1 VTSTDDR
8 FVPRRWQW
16 CLAILLGCVLAGTV
30 WSGLLRGGGIVG
42 GDTYPY
48 FFPQKVVLAEAF
60 SRGTI
65 PLWNDRTSLGYP
77 MHAESQAGIFYPSNQ
92 VLYRIFDVNMAYNAS
107 ILLHYAA
114 AFVMAWRFSRA
125 QRLKNETALFAA
137 LIYVYGWFPVRLSL
151 EWSIIGGVWFPLSL
165 WMTDRFLNRGSF
177 RRWGCLAASFAVH
190 LLAGHFTLAF
200 VTQITCVLYAIL
212 QGRRWKPG
220 AAVLAAIAVGLML
233 AAVQLVPTLELRQ
246 LSQRDGSNP
255 AFNPAYGHMP
265 PVYLSQ
271 LVASWWF
278 WHTPELVQTR
288 EMMKYPWLMSSADSN
303 QVEAHLYLGLLP
315 VLLLLG
321 LFSAKQRLALNSTNW
336 KLWMGMSAGAILY
349 AFGWLV
355 PVLKNV
361 PGFGF
366 FMGPGRYTIVSTL
379 GLAMVCGLVLDVMM
393 RRRAAL
399 GRTLICGGLA
409 VLTLA
414 DVLASSRYPV
424 CDAQIISEP
433 PIRGVV
439 TSEIRKRLKEEA
451 VRGPVRLLAPGANV
465 ANLFEV
471 SSVPQY
477 LGLGPGEY
485 FSDEWKLET
494 QPTSDET
501 EFPSTEQLSRLQR
514 LAVTHILT
522 TEAVNRPSGELEVI
536 YRGPDDFLNRVWG
549 RGSAPC
555 FLYRIKNARPR
566 VTGEPDLVEQVD
578 VLQQQPGEVE
588 FEVEVSES
596 TIVEWT
602 DLMFPGWYVTVDG
615 TQAAPITQAGFGRK
629 VEVTPGKHRI
639 RWFYAPRSFL
649 IGVGISVITGL
660 SLALGALVQRTPKS
674 EAEQKE

>member
-1 VTSTDDR
+1 
-8 FVPRRWQW
+8 
-16 CLAILLGCVLAGTV
+16 LLGGVLAGTV

-77 MHAESQAGIFYPSNQ
+77 MHAESQAGVFYPSNQ
-92 VLYRIFDVNMAYNAS
+92 VLYRIFDVNTAYSTS
-107 ILLHYAA
+107 ILLHYVV
-114 AFVMAWRFSRA
+114 AFVMAWRFSRT
-125 QRLKNETALFAA
+125 QRLTNETALFAA
-137 LIYVYGWFPVRLSL
+137 MIYVYGWFPVRLSL

-165 WMTDRFLNRGSF
+165 WMTDRFLNHSSF

-200 VTQITCVLYAIL
+200 VTQMTCVLYAML

-220 AAVLAAIAVGLML
+220 AAVLSAIALGLLL

-321 LFSAKQRLALNSTNW
+321 LFSGKKRLALRNTNW
-336 KLWMGMSAGAILY
+336 KMWVGMSAAAILY

-355 PVLKNV
+355 PVLKNL

-366 FMGPGRYTIVSTL
+366 FMGPGRYTIVATL
-379 GLAMVCGLVLDVMM
+379 GLAMVSGQVLDVII
-393 RRRAAL
+393 RRRAVIT
-399 GRTLICGGLA
+399 RTLICSVLT
-409 VLTLA
+409 VLTLL
-414 DVLASSRYPV
+414 DVQASSRYPV
-424 CDAQIISEP
+424 CDSQIIGEP
-433 PIRGVV
+433 PIRGVA
-439 TSEIRKRLKEEA
+439 TSEIRKRLKEESGT
-451 VRGPVRLLAPGANV
+451 GPVRLLAPGANV

-494 QPTSDET
+494 QPANGET
-501 EFPSTEQLSRLQR
+501 EFPSADQLRRLQR

-522 TEAVNRPSGELEVI
+522 TEIVSRPSGELEEI

-555 FLYRIKNARPR
+555 FLYRIKNGRPR
-566 VTGEPDLVEQVD
+566 VTGEPGEVGKVN
-578 VLQQQPGEVE
+578 VVKHQPGEVE

-596 TIVEWT
+596 TVVDWT

-615 TQAAPITQAGFGRK
+615 TEARPITHTGFGRK
-629 VEVTPGKHRI
+629 VQVAQGNHRI
-639 RWFYAPRSFL
+639 QWFYAPRSFR
-649 IGVGISVITGL
+649 IGAGISVITVLG
-660 SLALGALVQRTPKS
+660 LALGSIVQRTSKA